1 MALNRARVTNPIGL
15 STDLNYV
22 VDVEFFDSVDP
33 ATILWRESFTVPLGA
48 TTGQLQAVVVKR
60 GQEIRAALA
69 AQLAAQQAVPNGTTV
84 TVP

>member
-15 STDLNYV
+15 SPDLNYV

-33 ATILWRESFTVPLGA
+33 ATVLWRESFTVPLGA

>member
-1 MALNRARVTNPIGL
+1 MALNRARVTAPIGL

-33 ATILWRESFTVPLGA
+33 AAVLWRESFTVPLGA
-48 TTGQLQAVVVKR
+48 SPVQLQAVVVKR
-60 GQEIRAALA
+60 GKDIRDALA

>member
-15 STDLNYV
+15 STDLDYV

-48 TTGQLQAVVVKR
+48 SPVQLQAVVVKR
-60 GQEIRAALA
+60 GKDIRDAFA

>member
-1 MALNRARVTNPIGL
+1 MALNRARVTAPIGL

-22 VDVEFFDSVDP
+22 VDVEFFDSVDS

-60 GQEIRAALA
+60 GQEVRAAFA
-69 AQLAAQQAVPNGTTV
+69 ARDAARLAVPQGTTI

>member
-1 MALNRARVTNPIGL
+1 MALNRARVTAPIGL

-22 VDVEFFDSVDP
+22 VDVEFFDSVDS
-33 ATILWRESFTVPLGA
+33 AAILWRESFTVPLGA

-60 GQEIRAALA
+60 GQEIRAAFA